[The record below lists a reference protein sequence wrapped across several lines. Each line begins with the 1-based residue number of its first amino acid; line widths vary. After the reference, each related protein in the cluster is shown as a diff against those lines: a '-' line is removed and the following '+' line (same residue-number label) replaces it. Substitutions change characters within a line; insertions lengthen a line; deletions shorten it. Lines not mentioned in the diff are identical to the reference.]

1 MATSVSV
8 IGWMTATCV
17 AAGAAMTALM
27 PEWSA
32 RDVAIGMAGPWIA
45 ASVTWLLVE
54 RAWRANPA
62 GVSSLMMGA
71 FMIKLVFFGMYV
83 VVALKALHVTAVPFI
98 ASFTLAFVGLYAA
111 EAVLLHKLFSRTRV
125 LS

>member
-1 MATSVSV
+1 
-8 IGWMTATCV
+8 MTATCV

-45 ASVTWLLVE
+45 ASVTWLLID

-71 FMIKLVFFGMYV
+71 FMIKLVFFGVYV
-83 VVALKALHVTAVPFI
+83 VVALKALHVGAVPFI
-98 ASFTLAFVGLYAA
+98 TSFTLAFVGLYAA